1 MTTSLYPPM
10 ALDDPRISHLEIL
23 GENREESIRNLKKRL
38 GIEGLGFLDLAEITD
53 SHVNRDGGLA
63 NKYIAYVG
71 GISGRRDEPEQWD
84 PSDDIYSILT
94 FYSIQQSKRGVWTL
108 WDDQLIQTNRL
119 KHIVDYRK
127 LI

>member
-1 MTTSLYPPM
+1 M

-38 GIEGLGFLDLAEITD
+38 ETEGPRFLDLAEITD

-71 GISGRRDEPEQWD
+71 GINGRRDEPEQWD
-84 PSDDIYSILT
+84 SSDDIYSILT
-94 FYSIQQSKRGVWTL
+94 FDSMHQSKDGIWTL